1 MDLPQSNPNKILIYR
16 SAMIPFI
23 VENEKIQMLFMQPA
37 DFERGGS
44 EFQLIKGKVE
54 TEDQDFLA
62 CAKREAKEEA
72 GLFFGN
78 VVKYAELGNFM
89 GRTMV
94 FVCKVKSKDMFGI
107 PSDETG
113 DTKWM
118 TNEQFQ
124 EEGRILHKPVI
135 AAAYRLIK
143 KLEEI
148 D

>member
-16 SAMIPFI
+16 SAMIPYV

-37 DFERGGS
+37 DFEQGGS

-54 TEDQDFLA
+54 PEDESFLE
-62 CAKREAKEEA
+62 CSKREAKEEA
-72 GLFFGN
+72 GLFLGN
-78 VVKYAELGNFM
+78 VIKYAELGNFM

-107 PSDETG
+107 PSEETNS
-113 DTKWM
+113 TKWM

-124 EEGRILHKPVI
+124 GEGRILHRPVI

-143 KLEEI
+143 KLEEM